1 MEEEINRPTG
11 QKKRKVFDVIISVI
25 LVVLI
30 VILSSLLLLRIVYK
44 DYQVAQRS
52 MTPTLSNGDYIL
64 VNKRQKAKRGDVIVI
79 NREGADPIIKR
90 LMAVGGDEIKIDTD
104 GNVWVKYGAEGE
116 FVLQE
121 EPYVI
126 YPMEEKEERVWT
138 IPSGMIFVLG
148 DNRAESSDS
157 RSFGCLEYKNVVG
170 VVPKWVI
177 KNKDT
182 KRYKIFF
189 NLFTFGY
196 LKKIFK

>member
-1 MEEEINRPTG
+1 MEEEINRPIG
-11 QKKRKVFDVIISVI
+11 QKKHKVFDVIISVI
-25 LVVLI
+25 LVILI
-30 VILSSLLLLRIVYK
+30 VILSSFLLLRIVYK

-64 VNKRQKAKRGDVIVI
+64 VNKRQEAKRGDVIVI

-90 LMAVGGDEIKIDTD
+90 LMAIGGDELKIDKD

-116 FVLQE
+116 FVLQD
-121 EPYVI
+121 EPYVV

-157 RSFGCLEYKNVVG
+157 RSFGCLKCKDVVG

-182 KRYKIFF
+182 KRYEIFF

>member
-11 QKKRKVFDVIISVI
+11 QKKHKVFDVIISVI
-25 LVVLI
+25 LVILI
-30 VILSSLLLLRIVYK
+30 VILSSFLLLRIVYK

-64 VNKRQKAKRGDVIVI
+64 VNKKQKVKRGDVIVI

-90 LMAVGGDEIKIDTD
+90 LMAVGGDELKIDKD

-116 FVLQE
+116 FVLQD
-121 EPYVI
+121 EPYVV
-126 YPMEEKEERVWT
+126 YPMEEKEERVWSV
-138 IPSGMIFVLG
+138 PSGMIFVLG

-157 RSFGCLEYKNVVG
+157 RSFGCLKYKDVVG

-182 KRYKIFF
+182 KRYEIFF